1 MSKNEYPE
9 VAGCGCGPEA
19 SDNSNNNPD
28 STDVQYDM
36 RLFKRELR
44 NVVEDCRQVA
54 QMART
59 DNKRGMRSSIKAL
72 RRSAG
77 SLSGMAYDLG
87 RGFY

>member
-1 MSKNEYPE
+1 MSGHDYPE
-9 VAGCGCGPEA
+9 VAGCGCGPVA
-19 SDNSNNNPD
+19 SDGGYNDPD
-28 STDVQYDM
+28 ATDVQYDM

-44 NVVEDCRQVA
+44 NVVEDCRQVMH
-54 QMART
+54 MARS
-59 DNKRGMRSSIKAL
+59 DNKRGMKSSIKAL